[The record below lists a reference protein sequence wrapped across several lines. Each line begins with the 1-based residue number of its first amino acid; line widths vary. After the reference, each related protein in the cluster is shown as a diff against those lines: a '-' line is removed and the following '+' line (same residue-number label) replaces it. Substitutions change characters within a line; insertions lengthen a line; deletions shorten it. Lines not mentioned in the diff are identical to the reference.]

1 MNTEPIAFHKIWIEQ
16 CEATETIRERFGL
29 QNALDYLIGEKLFHF
44 VAAAEQHPEFAAELP
59 HFLNQIRRT
68 FTAQQI
74 HNYLDDLE
82 RAKFTCPIE
91 ADEDLDL
98 RTRKPSLPNTRSTTR
113 SSALRNSCA
122 SPVSKRCFRLGD
134 TSPFARSLVSPDG
147 YRSTNHSR
155 AEATKSSLPLSKL

>member
-1 MNTEPIAFHKIWIEQ
+1 MNTEPIEFHKIWIEQ
-16 CEATETIRERFGL
+16 CQATETIRERFGL

-44 VAAAEQHPEFAAELP
+44 VAAAEQHPQFAAELP

-82 RAKFTCPIE
+82 RAKFMSPIE

-98 RTRKPSLPNTRSTTR
+98 EDEEDRKPSLPTTRSTIR

-134 TSPFARSLVSPDG
+134 TSPFTQSLVSPDFTG
-147 YRSTNHSR
+147 RIR
-155 AEATKSSLPLSKL
+155 

>member
-1 MNTEPIAFHKIWIEQ
+1 LQPIALPWKIGTRQVGYGGWMNTEPIEFHKIWIEQ

-82 RAKFTCPIE
+82 RAKFMSPIE

-98 RTRKPSLPNTRSTTR
+98 EDEDPEFADYLLDNPILG
-113 SSALRNSCA
+113 AQELLR
-122 SPVSKRCFRLGD
+122 
-134 TSPFARSLVSPDG
+134 FARVKEMLQAG
-147 YRSTNHSR
+147 
-155 AEATKSSLPLSKL
+155 

>member
-1 MNTEPIAFHKIWIEQ
+1 MNTEPIEFHKIWIEQ

-44 VAAAEQHPEFAAELP
+44 VAAAEQHPDFAAELP

-82 RAKFTCPIE
+82 RAKFMSPIE

-98 RTRKPSLPNTRSTTR
+98 EDEEPE
-113 SSALRNSCA
+113 SADYLLDNPILGAQELLR
-122 SPVSKRCFRLGD
+122 
-134 TSPFARSLVSPDG
+134 FARVKEMLQAG
-147 YRSTNHSR
+147 
-155 AEATKSSLPLSKL
+155 